1 MMRLPFVAR
10 IRRDRNLT
18 GLLRNSGIMYASG
31 VVTIGL
37 TFVQQIAT
45 AKLLGPAD
53 YGRLATVLGS
63 SAFLLLLLD
72 VRTWEL
78 GTKLLAR
85 PVLDNAHD
93 ESVRIVNWLI
103 VVDLFLGIIGA
114 VLLLLAADWIA
125 TDLMKAPDLTGLV
138 RLYAISLP
146 FKQVGSSGPLALVRL
161 RDRFDWLSIKSVSY
175 AVVRLLLLTGPALL
189 GLGLTGVIVGAI
201 ISEFVNMASQLLMFV
216 LLWRK
221 MPDTRL
227 IDLTR
232 PLQFGEGRKLLV
244 NLWFSATLQAL
255 QLETF
260 VPITALLTAPAQ
272 VGILRS
278 AYDVSNLINNLIQPI
293 SIVLSPGIIKT
304 YEISPGADFRRLLKQ
319 ATAIL
324 SAMVVPLT
332 LGIIVLGPF
341 ILPRLL
347 GAGYEG
353 VGVAAALFAFGFG
366 VNAIFLW
373 LRPVV
378 VAMKLIREQN
388 ILSFVSVIISTA
400 GLLFAA
406 PRYGAAGSALVVGGT
421 IALYAL
427 ILLVIV
433 LTRVRAAAAV
443 EHERAATL
451 PSG

>member
-1 MMRLPFVAR
+1 MMRHPFVAR

-31 VVTIGL
+31 IITIAL
-37 TFVQQIAT
+37 TFIQQIVT
-45 AKLLGPAD
+45 ARLLGPAD

-93 ESVRIVNWLI
+93 ESVRIINWLI
-103 VVDLFLGIIGA
+103 VVDLFLGLLGA
-114 VLLLLAADWIA
+114 LLLLLAADWVA
-125 TDLMKAPDLTGLV
+125 TDLMKAPDLVGLV

-146 FKQVGSSGPLALVRL
+146 FKQVGSGGPLALVRL
-161 RDRFDWLSIKSVSY
+161 RDRFDWLSIKSVFY
-175 AVVRLLLLTGPALL
+175 AGARLLLLAGPALL
-189 GLGLTGVIVGAI
+189 GFGLVGVVVGAI
-201 ISEFVNMASQLLMFV
+201 IAEFINMASQMLMYV

-221 MPDTRL
+221 MPNTRL

-232 PLQFGEGRKLLV
+232 PAQFAEGSRLLI

-260 VPITALLTAPAQ
+260 VPITALLTSPAA

-278 AYDVSNLINNLIQPI
+278 AYDVSNLINSLIQPI

-304 YEISPGADFRRLLKQ
+304 YELSPGSEFRRLLKQ

-324 SAMVVPLT
+324 SVMVIPLT
-332 LGIIVLGPF
+332 LGIVFLGPLV
-341 ILPRLL
+341 LPRIL
-347 GAGYEG
+347 GPAYEG
-353 VGVAAALFAFGFG
+353 VGTAAAFFAIGFG
-366 VNAIFLW
+366 VNAVFSW

-388 ILSFVSVIISTA
+388 ILSLISVVISTA
-400 GLLFAA
+400 GLLFVA
-406 PRYGAAGSALVVGGT
+406 PRYGAEGSALVVGGT
-421 IALYAL
+421 IAIYAL
-427 ILLVIV
+427 VLFVVIRR
-433 LTRVRAAAAV
+433 RVRAAA
-443 EHERAATL
+443 RGGNATSQ
-451 PSG
+451 PSA